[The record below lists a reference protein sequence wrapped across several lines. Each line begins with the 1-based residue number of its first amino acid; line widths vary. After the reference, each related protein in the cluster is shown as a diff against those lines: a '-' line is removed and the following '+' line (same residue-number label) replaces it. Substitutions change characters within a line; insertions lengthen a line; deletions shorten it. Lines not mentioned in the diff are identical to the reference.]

1 MELLK
6 KKAIDSG
13 DLSFDDVLD
22 LCESAVKHPFLLM
35 AHATEIRERFKGNRI
50 NICSIVNAKSGRCPE
65 DCKFCAQSVHY
76 QTEAHVYP
84 LIEAGAIIE
93 EARRAKDNGAH
104 FFGIVTSGT
113 AIENDKEW
121 LEIYQAVRG
130 INDLGI
136 RPCASLGML
145 DRQRACS
152 LKKAGLFRYH
162 HNLETARTFF
172 DNICTTHNYDEDI
185 ETNRLAKEAG
195 LSICTG
201 GIIGLGETMEQRI
214 ELALTVREI
223 GADSVPIN
231 ILNPIPGTPF
241 SDNTPLSP
249 LEILL
254 TIALFRFILPGK
266 DIRLCG
272 GKEKNLRQLLPLGI
286 VAGSNALMTGNY
298 LTTTGREPKDDID
311 MLIDLGLDPAA
322 IFQVNSPTAFSG

>member
-6 KKAIDSG
+6 KKVMNSG
-13 DLSFDDVLD
+13 DLSFDDALH
-22 LCESAVKHPFLLM
+22 LYKSAVKHPFLLM
-35 AHATEIRERFKGNRI
+35 AQATEIRERFKGHKI
-50 NICSIVNAKSGRCPE
+50 SICSIINAKSGRCSE
-65 DCKFCAQSVHY
+65 DCKFCAQSAHY
-76 QTEAHVYP
+76 KTEAPVYP
-84 LIEAGAIIE
+84 LVGARAIIE
-93 EARRAKDNGAH
+93 EARRAKHSGAH

-121 LEIYQAVRG
+121 REIYQAVRG

-145 DRQRACS
+145 DRKRAYE

-162 HNLETARTFF
+162 HNLETARSFF
-172 DNICTTHNYDEDI
+172 DNICTTHSYDEDI

-241 SDNTPLSP
+241 SDNPPLSP

-254 TIALFRFILPGK
+254 TVALFRFILPGK

-311 MLIDLGLDPAA
+311 MLIDLGLDPM
-322 IFQVNSPTAFSG
+322 P